1 MTTRYRVGQWLLAL
15 AVAATPAF
23 QLSVDWYFM
32 GRYHV
37 FSDQWPP
44 HAKYH
49 LIVYHG
55 TLLLFSIAAVYVCLG
70 RWGRSQWAA
79 SATLLAAAGFWLPYY
94 LAAVFP
100 FASPYAASTEPI
112 PGQLVIGAALVG
124 VACVGRLLTWPPRP
138 RGGDAKSL

>member
-32 GRYHV
+32 GHDHI
-37 FSDQWPP
+37 FSDQWHP

-55 TLLLFSIAAVYVCLG
+55 TLLLFSIAALYICLG
-70 RWGRSQWAA
+70 RWGGSQWAA
-79 SATLLAAAGFWLPYY
+79 SATLLAVAGFWLPYY
-94 LAAVFP
+94 LAALFP
-100 FASPYAASTEPI
+100 FASPYAAPDEPI
-112 PGQLVIGAALVG
+112 PGQLIIGAILVG
-124 VACVGRLLTWPPRP
+124 VASVGRLLTRPPR
-138 RGGDAKSL
+138 RTDENAKR

>member
-1 MTTRYRVGQWLLAL
+1 MGQWLLAL

-37 FSDQWPP
+37 FSDQWHP

-49 LIVYHG
+49 LIVYHW
-55 TLLLFSIAAVYVCLG
+55 TLLFFSIAAVYVCLG
-70 RWGRSQWAA
+70 RWGGSQWAS
-79 SATLLAAAGFWLPYY
+79 SATLLAVAGLWLPYY
-94 LAAVFP
+94 LAALFP

-112 PGQLVIGAALVG
+112 PGQMVLGAALVV
-124 VACVGRLLTWPPRP
+124 VACGGRLLTWLPRP
-138 RGGDAKSL
+138 RDQDSKSS